1 MIQSVEGSVMNHDSV
16 IIEMDDEETVYSQS
30 RANSV
35 QVQKPIERADNEWM
49 SENKFLY
56 L

>member
-1 MIQSVEGSVMNHDSV
+1 MNHDSV

-35 QVQKPIERADNEWM
+35 QEQKPIERADSEWM